1 MAEAF
6 VYDHV
11 RTPRGKG
18 KAVGSLHEVKP
29 VDLVVGLLD
38 EIRTRNPSLDPARVD
53 DVVLGVVTPIGDQGG
68 DIAKTAALAAGYP
81 ETVAGVQLNRFCAS
95 GLEAVNQA
103 ASRVRG
109 GFEDLILAGGVES
122 MSRVPMGSDGGAWA
136 MDPRTALTTGFVP
149 QGIGADLIATLGGWT
164 RADVD
169 AYAAESHHRAAK
181 AWANGYFADSVVP
194 VRDLNGLVV
203 LDHDETIRP
212 DTSPEGL
219 AGLKPSFAS
228 IGADAG
234 FDDVALE
241 KYHWVEKIDHVH
253 HAGNS
258 SGIVDGAAIMA
269 VGSEQVG
276 SDLGLTPRARV
287 LATAVSG
294 ADPTIMLTGPAPAA
308 RKALAKAGL
317 SVEDID
323 LFEINEAFAAV
334 AMRFMQDL
342 DISAEITN
350 VNGGAIAMGHPL
362 GATGAMILGTLIDEL
377 QRRDLR
383 RGLATLCVGGG
394 MGIATDRRAAYDRR
408 AVTRASTTARRSW
421 WSSERRG

>member
-6 VYDHV
+6 VYDHI

-18 KAVGSLHEVKP
+18 KAAGSLHEVKP

-38 EIRTRNPSLDPARVD
+38 EIKSRNPGLDPERVD
-53 DVVLGVVTPIGDQGG
+53 DVVLGVVSPVGDQGG

-81 ETVAGVQLNRFCAS
+81 DTVAGVQLNRFCAS

-136 MDPRTALTTGFVP
+136 SDPATALTTGFVP
-149 QGIGADLIATLGGWT
+149 QGIGADLIATIEGFS
-164 RADVD
+164 REDVD
-169 AYAAESHHRAAK
+169 AYAAQSNHRAAK
-181 AWANGYFADSVVP
+181 AWANDYFADAVIP
-194 VRDLNGLVV
+194 VRDINGLTV
-203 LDHDETIRP
+203 LDRDELIRP
-212 DTSPEGL
+212 DTSVESL
-219 AGLKPSFAS
+219 SGLKPSFAQ

-258 SGIVDGAAIMA
+258 SGIVDGAAIVA
-269 VGSEQVG
+269 IGSEEVG
-276 SDLGLTPRARV
+276 TQLGLTPRARI

-317 SVEDID
+317 EVGDID

-334 AMRFMQDL
+334 AMRFMKDMGIT
-342 DISAEITN
+342 DEITN

-362 GATGAMILGTLIDEL
+362 GATGAMILGTLVDEL
-377 QRRDLR
+377 KRRDLR

-394 MGIATDRRAAYDRR
+394 MGIATI
-408 AVTRASTTARRSW
+408 V
-421 WSSERRG
+421 EVV

>member
-1 MAEAF
+1 MKSAAAEAF
-6 VYDHV
+6 VYDHL

-18 KAVGSLHEVKP
+18 KAVGALHEVKP
-29 VDLVVGLLD
+29 IDLIVGVLD
-38 EIRTRNPSLDPARVD
+38 ELKARNPALDPGRVD
-53 DVVLGVVTPIGDQGG
+53 DIVLGVVSPLGEQGG
-68 DIAKTAALAAGYP
+68 DIAKTAALASGFP

-103 ASRVRG
+103 AARVRS

-136 MDPRTALTTGFVP
+136 ADPATALTTGFVP
-149 QGIGADLIATLGGWT
+149 QGIGADLIATLEGWSRT
-164 RADVD
+164 DVD

-181 AWANGYFADSVVP
+181 AWANGYFAEAVVP
-194 VRDLNGLVV
+194 VRDLNGVAV
-203 LDHDETIRP
+203 LEHDELIRP
-212 DTSPEGL
+212 DTSVEGL
-219 AGLKPSFAS
+219 AGLKPSFADL
-228 IGADAG
+228 GRDAG
-234 FDDVALE
+234 FDDLALE
-241 KYHWVEKIDHVH
+241 KYHWVERIDHVH

-269 VGSEQVG
+269 IGSEEIG
-276 SDLGLTPRARV
+276 AELGLTPRARIV
-287 LATAVSG
+287 SVAVSG

-317 SVEDID
+317 EVGDID
-323 LFEINEAFAAV
+323 LWEMNEAFAAV
-334 AMRFMQDL
+334 AMRFMKDMG
-342 DISAEITN
+342 ITHEVTN

-377 QRRDLR
+377 HRRDQR

-394 MGIATDRRAAYDRR
+394 MGIATI
-408 AVTRASTTARRSW
+408 V
-421 WSSERRG
+421 EIV

>member
-6 VYDHV
+6 VYDHI
-11 RTPRGKG
+11 RTPRGRG

-38 EIRTRNPSLDPARVD
+38 ELKTRNPTLDPARVD

-68 DIAKTAALAAGYP
+68 DIAKTAALKAGYP

-103 ASRVRG
+103 AQRVRS

-136 MDPRTALTTGFVP
+136 MDPATALETGFVP
-149 QGIGADLIATLGGWT
+149 QGIGADLIATIEGWS
-164 RADVD
+164 REDVD

-181 AWANGYFADSVVP
+181 AWANGYFDNAVIP
-194 VRDLNGLVV
+194 VRDLSGVIV
-203 LDHDETIRP
+203 LDRDETVRP
-212 DTSPEGL
+212 DTSVEGL
-219 AGLKPSFAS
+219 AGLKPSFAQ
-228 IGADAG
+228 IGRDAG

-241 KYHWVEKIDHVH
+241 KYHWVPAIDHVH

-258 SGIVDGAAIMA
+258 SGIVDGAAVMA
-269 VGSEQVG
+269 IGTEEVGTSM
-276 SDLGLTPRARV
+276 GLTPRARII
-287 LATAVSG
+287 ATAVSG

-317 SVEDID
+317 EVEDID

-334 AMRFMQDL
+334 AMRFMRDL
-342 DISAEITN
+342 GISHDITN

-362 GATGAMILGTLIDEL
+362 GATGAMILGTLVDEL
-377 QRRDLR
+377 ARRDQK

-394 MGIATDRRAAYDRR
+394 MGIATI
-408 AVTRASTTARRSW
+408 V
-421 WSSERRG
+421 ELV